1 MSEKLIT
8 LKETDINK
16 ILGSNNIKFDK
27 IKNFFPHLKLI
38 SRGDKIKVVGS
49 KEDISQFELKFNL
62 FIDHL
67 NKYNSLTLNQIERII
82 EGKENILNG
91 DAKIIVH
98 GKNGNLIKAKTF
110 NQRNMVDAIEKNDV
124 VFAIGPAGTGK
135 TYTSVA
141 LAVKYLK
148 EKKVK
153 RIILIRPAIEVG
165 ENLGFLPG
173 DLKEKLDPYMQ
184 PIYDALFDMIPFGK
198 LNEYIDDGTIQISPL
213 AFMRGRTLDNAFV
226 ILDEGQNT
234 TNHQMKMFLT
244 RMGQS
249 AKFMITGDLTQID
262 LQDNQKSGLL
272 NAKKI
277 LKDIKNISFI
287 NLDEKDIIR
296 HKLVKQIINAYK

>member
-8 LKETDINK
+8 IKDADINK
-16 ILGSNNIKFDK
+16 ILGSNNSKFNK
-27 IKNFFPHLKLI
+27 IKRFFPQIKLI

-49 KEDISQFELKFNL
+49 LKEISHFESKFNL

-67 NKYNSLTLNQIERII
+67 NKFNSLTINQIERII
-82 EGKENILNG
+82 DGKENILNG
-91 DAKIIVH
+91 ENDVILH

-110 NQRNMVDAIEKNDV
+110 NQRKMLTEIDKNDV

-184 PIYDALFDMIPFGK
+184 PIYDALFDMIPFNR
-198 LNEYIDDGTIQISPL
+198 LNEYIEDGTIQIAPL

-234 TNHQMKMFLT
+234 TRHQMKMFLT

-249 AKFMITGDLTQID
+249 AKFIITGDLTQVD
-262 LQDNQKSGLL
+262 LADNKKSGLL
-272 NAKKI
+272 HAKKI

>member
-8 LKETDINK
+8 IKDTDINK
-16 ILGSNNIKFDK
+16 ILGSNNSKFNK
-27 IKNFFPHLKLI
+27 IKRFFPQIKLI

-49 KEDISQFELKFNL
+49 LKEISHFESKFNL

-67 NKYNSLTLNQIERII
+67 DKFNSLTINQIERIMD
-82 EGKENILNG
+82 GKENILNG
-91 DAKIIVH
+91 ESDVILH

-110 NQRNMVDAIEKNDV
+110 NQRKMLTEIDKNDV

-184 PIYDALFDMIPFGK
+184 PIYDALFDMIPFNR
-198 LNEYIDDGTIQISPL
+198 LNEYIEDGTIQIAPL

-234 TNHQMKMFLT
+234 TRHQMKMFLT

-249 AKFMITGDLTQID
+249 AKFIITGDLTQVD
-262 LQDNQKSGLL
+262 LADNKKSGLL
-272 NAKKI
+272 HAKKI

>member
-1 MSEKLIT
+1 MTEKLIT
-8 LKETDINK
+8 IKDTDINK
-16 ILGSNNIKFDK
+16 ILGSNNAKFNK
-27 IKNFFPHLKLI
+27 IKTYFPQVKLI
-38 SRGDKIKVVGS
+38 SRGDQVKIIGS
-49 KEDISQFELKFNL
+49 KKEISLFELKFNM
-62 FIDHL
+62 FISHI
-67 NKYNSLTLNQIERII
+67 NKFNSLTYNQIERII
-82 EGKENILNG
+82 EGDQDVINYDG
-91 DAKIIVH
+91 DAILH
-98 GKNGNLIKAKTF
+98 GKNGKVIKARTY
-110 NQRNMVDAIEKNDV
+110 NQRKMVSEIDNNDV

-184 PIYDALFDMIPFGK
+184 PIYDALFDMIPINK
-198 LNEYIDDGTIQISPL
+198 LNDYLEDGTIQISPL
-213 AFMRGRTLDNAFV
+213 AFMRGRTLDKAFV

-234 TNHQMKMFLT
+234 TIHQMKMFLT

-249 AKFMITGDLTQID
+249 AKFIITGDETQID
-262 LQDNQKSGLL
+262 LPSKQKSGLVH
-272 NAKKI
+272 AKKI
-277 LKDIKNISFI
+277 LDNIKKISFI
-287 NLDEKDIIR
+287 NLDEKDIVR

>member
-8 LKETDINK
+8 IKDADINK
-16 ILGSNNIKFDK
+16 ILGSNNSKFNK
-27 IKNFFPHLKLI
+27 IKRFFPQIKLI
-38 SRGDKIKVVGS
+38 SRGNKIKVVGS
-49 KEDISQFELKFNL
+49 LKEISHFESKFNL

-67 NKYNSLTLNQIERII
+67 DKFNSLTINQIERII
-82 EGKENILNG
+82 DGKENILNG
-91 DAKIIVH
+91 ENDVILH

-110 NQRNMVDAIEKNDV
+110 NQRKMLAEIDKNDV

-184 PIYDALFDMIPFGK
+184 PIYDALFDMIPFNR
-198 LNEYIDDGTIQISPL
+198 LNEYIEDGTIQIAPL

-234 TNHQMKMFLT
+234 TRHQMKMFLT

-249 AKFMITGDLTQID
+249 AKFIITGDLTQVD
-262 LQDNQKSGLL
+262 LADNKKSGLL
-272 NAKKI
+272 HAKKI

>member
-8 LKETDINK
+8 IKETDINK

-49 KEDISQFELKFNL
+49 KEDISQFESKFNL

-262 LQDNQKSGLL
+262 LQDNKKSGLL

>member
-8 LKETDINK
+8 IKDTDINK
-16 ILGSNNIKFDK
+16 ILGSNNSKFNK
-27 IKNFFPHLKLI
+27 IKRFFPQIKLI

-49 KEDISQFELKFNL
+49 LKEISHFESKFNL
-62 FIDHL
+62 FINHL
-67 NKYNSLTLNQIERII
+67 DKFNSLTINQIERII
-82 EGKENILNG
+82 DGKENILNG
-91 DAKIIVH
+91 ESDVILH

-110 NQRNMVDAIEKNDV
+110 NQRKMLTEIDKNDV

-184 PIYDALFDMIPFGK
+184 PIYDALFDMIPFNR
-198 LNEYIDDGTIQISPL
+198 LNEYIEDGTIQIAPL

-234 TNHQMKMFLT
+234 TRHQMKMFLT

-249 AKFMITGDLTQID
+249 AKFIITGDLTQVD
-262 LQDNQKSGLL
+262 LADNKKSGLL
-272 NAKKI
+272 HAKKI

>member
-8 LKETDINK
+8 IKDNDINK
-16 ILGSNNIKFDK
+16 ILGSNNSKFNK
-27 IKNFFPHLKLI
+27 IKRLFPHIKLI

-49 KEDISQFELKFNL
+49 KEEIIHFESKFNL

-67 NKYNSLTLNQIERII
+67 NKYNSLTINQIERII

-98 GKNGNLIKAKTF
+98 GKNGNLIKAKTL
-110 NQRNMVDAIEKNDV
+110 NQRKMVESIEKNDI

-184 PIYDALFDMIPFGK
+184 PIYDALFDMIPFTK
-198 LNEYIDDGTIQISPL
+198 LNDYIEDGTIQISPL

-234 TNHQMKMFLT
+234 TQHQMKMFLT

-249 AKFMITGDLTQID
+249 AKFIITGDLTQVD
-262 LQDNQKSGLL
+262 LPINKKSGLL
-272 NAKKI
+272 HAKKI

>member
-8 LKETDINK
+8 IKDNDINK
-16 ILGSNNIKFDK
+16 ILGSNNSKFNK
-27 IKNFFPHLKLI
+27 IKRLFPHIKLI

-49 KEDISQFELKFNL
+49 KEEIIHFESKFNL

-67 NKYNSLTLNQIERII
+67 NKYNSLTINQIERII

-98 GKNGNLIKAKTF
+98 GKNGNLIKAKTL
-110 NQRNMVDAIEKNDV
+110 NQRKMVDSIEKNDI

-184 PIYDALFDMIPFGK
+184 PIYDALFDMIPFTK
-198 LNEYIDDGTIQISPL
+198 LNDYIEDGTIQISPL

-234 TNHQMKMFLT
+234 TQHQMKMFLT

-249 AKFMITGDLTQID
+249 AKFIITGDLTQVD
-262 LQDNQKSGLL
+262 LPINKKSGLL
-272 NAKKI
+272 HAKKI

>member
-8 LKETDINK
+8 IKDTDINK
-16 ILGSNNIKFDK
+16 ILGSNNSKFNK
-27 IKNFFPHLKLI
+27 IKRFFPQIKLI

-49 KEDISQFELKFNL
+49 LKEISHFESKFNL

-67 NKYNSLTLNQIERII
+67 NKFNSLTINQIERII
-82 EGKENILNG
+82 DGKENILNG
-91 DAKIIVH
+91 ENDVILH

-110 NQRNMVDAIEKNDV
+110 NQRKMLTEIDKNDV

-148 EKKVK
+148 EKKIK

-184 PIYDALFDMIPFGK
+184 PIYDALFDMIPFNR
-198 LNEYIDDGTIQISPL
+198 LNEYIEDGTIQIAPL

-234 TNHQMKMFLT
+234 TRHQMKMFLT

-249 AKFMITGDLTQID
+249 AKFIITGDLTQVD
-262 LQDNQKSGLL
+262 LADNKKSGLL
-272 NAKKI
+272 HAKKI

>member
-8 LKETDINK
+8 IKDADINK
-16 ILGSNNIKFDK
+16 ILGSNNSKFNK
-27 IKNFFPHLKLI
+27 IKRFFPQIKLI

-49 KEDISQFELKFNL
+49 LKEISHFESKFNL

-67 NKYNSLTLNQIERII
+67 NKFNSLTINQIERII
-82 EGKENILNG
+82 DGKENILNG
-91 DAKIIVH
+91 ENDVILH

-110 NQRNMVDAIEKNDV
+110 NQRKMLAEIDKNDV

-184 PIYDALFDMIPFGK
+184 PIYDALFDMIPFNR
-198 LNEYIDDGTIQISPL
+198 LNEYIEDGTIQIAPL

-234 TNHQMKMFLT
+234 TRHQMKMFLT

-249 AKFMITGDLTQID
+249 AKFIITGDLTQVD
-262 LQDNQKSGLL
+262 LADNKKSGLL
-272 NAKKI
+272 HAKKI

>member
-8 LKETDINK
+8 IKDNDLNK
-16 ILGSNNIKFDK
+16 ILGSNNSKFNK
-27 IKNFFPHLKLI
+27 IKRFFPHIKLI

-49 KEDISQFELKFNL
+49 KEEIIHFESKFNL

-67 NKYNSLTLNQIERII
+67 NKYNSLTINQIERII

-91 DAKIIVH
+91 DAKIIIH
-98 GKNGNLIKAKTF
+98 GKNGNLIKAKTL
-110 NQRNMVDAIEKNDV
+110 NQRKMVDCIEKNDI

-184 PIYDALFDMIPFGK
+184 PIYDALFDMIPFTK
-198 LNEYIDDGTIQISPL
+198 LNDYIEDGTIQISPL

-234 TNHQMKMFLT
+234 TQHQMKMFLT

-249 AKFMITGDLTQID
+249 AKFIITGDLTQVD
-262 LQDNQKSGLL
+262 LPINKKSGLL
-272 NAKKI
+272 HAKKI
-277 LKDIKNISFI
+277 LKNIKNISFI

>member
-8 LKETDINK
+8 IKDNDLNK
-16 ILGSNNIKFDK
+16 ILGSNNSKFNK
-27 IKNFFPHLKLI
+27 IKRLFPHIKLI

-49 KEDISQFELKFNL
+49 KEEIIHFESKFNL

-67 NKYNSLTLNQIERII
+67 NKYNSLTINQIERII

-98 GKNGNLIKAKTF
+98 GKNGNLIKAKTL
-110 NQRNMVDAIEKNDV
+110 NQRKMVESIEKNDI

-184 PIYDALFDMIPFGK
+184 PIYDALFDMIPFTK
-198 LNEYIDDGTIQISPL
+198 LNDFIEDGTIQISPL

-234 TNHQMKMFLT
+234 TQHQMKMFLT

-249 AKFMITGDLTQID
+249 AKFIITGDLTQVD
-262 LQDNQKSGLL
+262 LPINKKSGLL
-272 NAKKI
+272 HAKKI

>member
-8 LKETDINK
+8 INNNDINK
-16 ILGSNNIKFDK
+16 ILGSNNSKFNK
-27 IKNFFPHLKLI
+27 IKRLFPHIKLI

-49 KEDISQFELKFNL
+49 KEEIIHFESKFNL

-67 NKYNSLTLNQIERII
+67 NKYNSLTINQIERII

-98 GKNGNLIKAKTF
+98 GKNGNLIKAKTL
-110 NQRNMVDAIEKNDV
+110 NQRKMVDSIEKNDI

-184 PIYDALFDMIPFGK
+184 PIYDALFDMIPFTK
-198 LNEYIDDGTIQISPL
+198 LNDYIEDGTIQISPL

-234 TNHQMKMFLT
+234 TQHQMKMFLT

-249 AKFMITGDLTQID
+249 AKFIITGDLTQVD
-262 LQDNQKSGLL
+262 LPINKKSGLL
-272 NAKKI
+272 HAKKI

>member
-8 LKETDINK
+8 IKDNDLNK
-16 ILGSNNIKFDK
+16 ILGSNNSKFNK
-27 IKNFFPHLKLI
+27 IKRLFPHIKLI

-49 KEDISQFELKFNL
+49 KEEIIHFESKFNL

-67 NKYNSLTLNQIERII
+67 NKYNSLTINQIERII

-98 GKNGNLIKAKTF
+98 GKNGNLIKAKTL
-110 NQRNMVDAIEKNDV
+110 NQRKMVDSIEKNDI

-184 PIYDALFDMIPFGK
+184 PLYDALFDMIPFTK
-198 LNEYIDDGTIQISPL
+198 LNDYIEDGTIQISPL

-234 TNHQMKMFLT
+234 TQHQMKMFLT

-249 AKFMITGDLTQID
+249 AKFIITGDLTQVD
-262 LQDNQKSGLL
+262 LPINKKSGLL
-272 NAKKI
+272 HAKKI

>member
-8 LKETDINK
+8 IKDTDINK
-16 ILGSNNIKFDK
+16 ILGSNNSKFNK
-27 IKNFFPHLKLI
+27 IKRFFPQIKLI
-38 SRGDKIKVVGS
+38 SRGDTIKVVGS
-49 KEDISQFELKFNL
+49 LKEISHFESKFNL

-67 NKYNSLTLNQIERII
+67 DKFNSLTINQIERII
-82 EGKENILNG
+82 DGKENILNG
-91 DAKIIVH
+91 ESDVILH

-110 NQRNMVDAIEKNDV
+110 NQRKMVAEIDKNDV

-184 PIYDALFDMIPFGK
+184 PIYDALFDMIPFNR
-198 LNEYIDDGTIQISPL
+198 LNEYIEDGTIQIAPL

-234 TNHQMKMFLT
+234 TRHQMKMFLT

-249 AKFMITGDLTQID
+249 AKFIITGDLTQVD
-262 LQDNQKSGLL
+262 LADNKKSGLL
-272 NAKKI
+272 HAKKI

>member
-8 LKETDINK
+8 IKDNDLNK
-16 ILGSNNIKFDK
+16 ILGSNNSKFNK
-27 IKNFFPHLKLI
+27 IKRLFPHIKLI

-49 KEDISQFELKFNL
+49 KEEIIHFESKFNL

-67 NKYNSLTLNQIERII
+67 NKYNSLTINQIERII

-98 GKNGNLIKAKTF
+98 GKNGNSIKAKTL
-110 NQRNMVDAIEKNDV
+110 NQRKMVDSIEKNDI

-184 PIYDALFDMIPFGK
+184 PIYDALFDMIPFTK
-198 LNEYIDDGTIQISPL
+198 LNDYIEDGTIQISPL

-234 TNHQMKMFLT
+234 TQHQMKMFLT

-249 AKFMITGDLTQID
+249 AKFIITGDLTQVD
-262 LQDNQKSGLL
+262 LPINKKSGLL
-272 NAKKI
+272 HAKKI

>member
-8 LKETDINK
+8 IKDTDINK
-16 ILGSNNIKFDK
+16 ILGSNNSKFNK
-27 IKNFFPHLKLI
+27 IKRFFPQIKLI

-49 KEDISQFELKFNL
+49 LKEISHFESKFNL

-67 NKYNSLTLNQIERII
+67 DKFNSLTINQIERIMD
-82 EGKENILNG
+82 GKENILNG
-91 DAKIIVH
+91 ESDVILH

-110 NQRNMVDAIEKNDV
+110 NQRKMVAEIDKNDV

-184 PIYDALFDMIPFGK
+184 PIYDALFDMIPFNR
-198 LNEYIDDGTIQISPL
+198 LNEYIEDGTIQIAPL

-234 TNHQMKMFLT
+234 TRHQMKMFLT

-249 AKFMITGDLTQID
+249 AKFIITGDLTQVD
-262 LQDNQKSGLL
+262 LADNKKSGLL
-272 NAKKI
+272 HAKKI

>member
-8 LKETDINK
+8 IKDNDLNK
-16 ILGSNNIKFDK
+16 ILGSNNSKFNK
-27 IKNFFPHLKLI
+27 IKRLFPHIKLI

-49 KEDISQFELKFNL
+49 KEEIIHFESKFNL

-67 NKYNSLTLNQIERII
+67 NKYNSLTINQIERII

-98 GKNGNLIKAKTF
+98 GKNGNLIKAKTL
-110 NQRNMVDAIEKNDV
+110 NQRKMVDSIEKNDI

-184 PIYDALFDMIPFGK
+184 PIYDALFDMIPFTK
-198 LNEYIDDGTIQISPL
+198 LNDYIEDGTIQISPL

-234 TNHQMKMFLT
+234 TQHQMKMFLT

-249 AKFMITGDLTQID
+249 AKFIITGDLTQVD
-262 LQDNQKSGLL
+262 LPINKKSGLL
-272 NAKKI
+272 HAKKI